1 MNAALELASGTQNAF
16 ASPELS
22 LADFA
27 TIAKIV
33 QDLSGIQL
41 SERKLG
47 LVKSRLQKRLRVQRL
62 SDFGSYI
69 RLVQSPDG
77 RDELEE
83 LICAISTN
91 VTGFNREPHHFTH
104 FRENLVEKLA
114 KKLTNGESVR
124 IWSAGCSNGSEAHT
138 IACAMLD
145 AFPKVANYDFR
156 ILATDIDKYSLNVG
170 RSGLYSADMVSKMP
184 SNTLSKWFKVVDG
197 SYQLA
202 QAPRD
207 LVSFKHLNLMNS
219 WPLKRK
225 YDAIFCRNVLI
236 YFSHEDQEK
245 LFNKFADHLLPEGQ
259 FFIGHSERVIGS
271 ATDKFKSIGSTT
283 YERTLRGSN

>member
-1 MNAALELASGTQNAF
+1 MNAAQELATGNPNAF

-22 LADFA
+22 VADFA
-27 TIAKIV
+27 KIAKIV

-47 LVKSRLQKRLRVQRL
+47 LVKSRLQKRLRL
-62 SDFGSYI
+62 KKLADFGAYI
-69 RLVQSPDG
+69 NLVQSPEG
-77 RDELEE
+77 QEELEE

-91 VTGFNREPHHFTH
+91 VTGFNREPHHFVH
-104 FRENLVEKLA
+104 FREHLVEKLI

-138 IACAMLD
+138 IACCMLD
-145 AFPKVANYDFR
+145 AFPKAANYDFR
-156 ILATDIDKYSLNVG
+156 ILATDIDKYSLDVG
-170 RSGLYSADMVSKMP
+170 RGGLYGADMVSKMP
-184 SNTLSKWFKVVDG
+184 SDMLSKWFTPVNG

-207 LVSFKHLNLMNS
+207 LVSFKYLNLMNT

-245 LFNKFADHLLPEGQ
+245 LFNKFADHLIPEGQ
-259 FFIGHSERVIGS
+259 FFIGHSERVIGT

-283 YERTLRGSN
+283 YERTMRGTN

>member
-1 MNAALELASGTQNAF
+1 MSTAHELAPGGQNAF

-22 LADFA
+22 ITDFS

-47 LVKSRLQKRLRVQRL
+47 LVKSRLQKRLRIMRL
-62 SDFGSYI
+62 PDFSSYI
-69 RLVQSPDG
+69 RLVQSPEG
-77 RDELEE
+77 REELEE

-91 VTGFNREPHHFTH
+91 VTGFNREPHHFIH
-104 FRENLVEKLA
+104 FREVLVEKLV

-138 IACAMLD
+138 IACCMLD
-145 AFPKVANYDFR
+145 AFPKVANYDFK
-156 ILATDIDKYSLNVG
+156 ILATDIDKYSLDVG
-170 RSGLYSADMVSKMP
+170 RGGLYNADMVSKMP
-184 SNTLSKWFKVVDG
+184 PDMLSKWFTVVDG
-197 SYQLA
+197 AYQLA
-202 QAPRD
+202 QAPRS
-207 LVSFKHLNLMNS
+207 LVTFKHLNLMNT

-236 YFSHEDQEK
+236 YFSAEDQEK
-245 LFNKFADHLLPEGQ
+245 LFNKFAEHLIPDGQ
-259 FFIGHSERVIGS
+259 FFIGHSERVIGT
-271 ATDKFKSIGSTT
+271 ATEKFKSIGSTT
-283 YERTLRGSN
+283 YERKARGSI